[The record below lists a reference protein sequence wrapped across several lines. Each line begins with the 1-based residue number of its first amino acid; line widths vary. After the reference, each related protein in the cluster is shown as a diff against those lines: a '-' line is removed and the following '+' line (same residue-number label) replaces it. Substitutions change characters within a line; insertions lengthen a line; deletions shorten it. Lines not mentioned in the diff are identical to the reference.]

1 VSRSRRRLGEL
12 GERLAAAH
20 LEAKGYRIVDR
31 NYRRREGEVD
41 LVAEGGGVV
50 TFVEVRTRMGG
61 EVGEAA
67 GSITPAKAA
76 RLVALAEAYC
86 QEYAGRLANSRIDV
100 VAVEL
105 WPDGRLRRIEHIEN
119 AVEG

>member
-1 VSRSRRRLGEL
+1 MSRSRRRLGEL

-20 LEAKGYRIVDR
+20 LEAKGYRMVDR
-31 NYRRREGEVD
+31 NYRRREGEID
-41 LVAEGGGVV
+41 LVAEGGGALV
-50 TFVEVRTRMGG
+50 FVEVRTRMGG
-61 EVGEAA
+61 EAGEAA

-76 RLVALAEAYC
+76 RLITVAEAYC
-86 QEYAGRLANSRIDV
+86 QERPRRLVDCRIDV

-105 WPDGRLRRIEHIEN
+105 SPDGRLRKIEHIEN